1 MFQRY
6 ESQCIVVVFLFQALI
21 GAAINNLQ
29 MVLLYKDPLGK
40 DSGVVN
46 SQTDNTLNR
55 LTSNTI
61 KNNKCEELEKKVT
74 LLEKKVL
81 DKDKIIAELR
91 DEAIPEKCSGDQTK
105 VKRESCIWVIPCQI
119 NMENGHLSQILPKLS
134 EYTPYPR

>member
-21 GAAINNLQ
+21 EAAINNLQ

-105 VKRESCIWVIPCQI
+105 V
-119 NMENGHLSQILPKLS
+119 
-134 EYTPYPR
+134 